1 MTPEAL
7 RAGGFEP
14 VARDEAVA
22 EGGLLA
28 VTLGDGSRVV
38 LTKHDG
44 EIGALRDC
52 CTHRDFPLSEGEV
65 LPDGTIECA
74 WHGAR
79 FCARTGVVMHG
90 PASKPIPA
98 FAVRIVDGE
107 IWIGKA

>member
-1 MTPEAL
+1 MTPETL

-14 VARDEAVA
+14 VARDEEVP

-28 VTLGDGSRVV
+28 VTLADGTRVV
-38 LTKHDG
+38 LTRHEG
-44 EIGALRDC
+44 ELGALRDC

-79 FCARTGVVMHG
+79 FCARTGVVMQG
-90 PASKPIPA
+90 PAGRPVQA
-98 FAVRIVDGE
+98 FAVRVVDGDV
-107 IWIGKA
+107 WVGRS